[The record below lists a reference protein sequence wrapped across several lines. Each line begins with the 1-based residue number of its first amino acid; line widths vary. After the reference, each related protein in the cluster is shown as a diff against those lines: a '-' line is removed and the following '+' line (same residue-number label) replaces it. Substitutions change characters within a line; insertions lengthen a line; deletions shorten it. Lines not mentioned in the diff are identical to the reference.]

1 MTTAP
6 TAAASNQAAPAT
18 FAKKSLKPEDFINMM
33 ITQLQHQDPLE
44 PSKSDALLSQMSQ
57 IGQLQ
62 STTDLQAS
70 LKTLVLQNNLS
81 SAGNMIGKQ
90 VRGLDD
96 KGAQTDGVVR
106 SVQVRDGGVWLEL
119 ESGKSLDL
127 GRVTEIAPAGTGAD
141 AATAAADAAAA

>member
-6 TAAASNQAAPAT
+6 TSAAAAPAPPLA
-18 FAKKSLKPEDFINMM
+18 AKKSLKPEDFIAMM

-44 PSKSDALLSQMSQ
+44 PAKNDQLLAQMSQ

-62 STTDLQAS
+62 SSTDLQAS

-90 VRGLDD
+90 VRGTDD
-96 KGAQTDGVVR
+96 QGAPTDGVVR
-106 SVQVRDGGVWLEL
+106 SVAVRDGGVWLEL

-127 GRVTEIAPAGTGAD
+127 ARVTEIAPAGTGAD
-141 AATAAADAAAA
+141 AATAATAAA